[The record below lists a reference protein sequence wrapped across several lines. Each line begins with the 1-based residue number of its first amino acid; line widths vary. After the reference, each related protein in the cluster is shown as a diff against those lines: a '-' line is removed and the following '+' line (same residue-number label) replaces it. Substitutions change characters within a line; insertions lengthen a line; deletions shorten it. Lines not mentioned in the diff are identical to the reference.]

1 MIRILIADDH
11 ALMRE
16 GLKQLF
22 ALEANLAVVGEASSG
37 TEVFEALRRTPVDLL
52 LLDMSMS
59 GISGANLIQ
68 HIRSQDGSPPILVLT
83 MHSEI
88 HVVRY
93 ALKAGAEGYLTKD
106 CHPKTLLGAIRKVAT
121 GGRFMDP
128 SIAERMAFESDASSE
143 RQPHELLSEREY
155 SIFGLLV
162 HGRSVNEI
170 ADTYLISN
178 KTVSTHKARLMQK
191 LNCSTNAD
199 LFRYAAA
206 RRLVD

>member
-16 GLKQLF
+16 GLKQLV
-22 ALEANLAVVGEASSG
+22 ALESGLTVVAEALNG
-37 TEVFEALRRTPVDLL
+37 AEVFEALRRTPIDLV

-59 GISGANLIQ
+59 GISGANLIH
-68 HIRSQDGSPPILVLT
+68 HIRLQNSNPPILVLS

-93 ALKAGAEGYLTKD
+93 ALKAGAAGYLTKD
-106 CHPKTLLGAIRKVAT
+106 CHPEILLGAIRRVAT

-128 SIAERMAFESDASSE
+128 SLAERMAFEPDASSD

-155 SIFGLLV
+155 SVFGLLV
-162 HGRSVNEI
+162 WGRTVNEI
-170 ADTYLISN
+170 ANEYSISN
-178 KTVSTHKARLMQK
+178 KTVSTHKARLMHK
-191 LNCSTNAD
+191 LNCLTNAE
-199 LFRYAAA
+199 LVRYALVH
-206 RRLVD
+206 RLID

>member
-22 ALEANLAVVGEASSG
+22 ALERGLAVVAEASSG
-37 TEVFEALRRTPVDLL
+37 SEVFEALRRTPVDLL

-68 HIRSQDGSPPILVLT
+68 HIRSQCDKPPILVLT

-106 CHPKTLLGAIRKVAT
+106 CHPETLLGAIRKVAT

-128 SIAERMAFESDASSE
+128 AIAERMAFEPDMSSA

-155 SIFGLLV
+155 SVFGLLV
-162 HGRSVNEI
+162 RGRSVNEI
-170 ADTYLISN
+170 ADEYAISN

-191 LNCSTNAD
+191 LNCRTNAE
-199 LFRYAAA
+199 LVRYAIAH
-206 RRLVD
+206 RLVD